1 MNFNDIIPIL
11 QIAIGPTI
19 LISAVGLLLLTL
31 NNRLMHAIDRA
42 RGLSDLIEHSA
53 QTRRDRL
60 AAETGVI
67 WRRTRLIRRSMELAA
82 LSALL
87 AAILVITLFVA
98 ALENLSGT
106 WTVTVLFISSLSAL
120 VGSLCYLILDVHQSL
135 VALKLELEVTGI
147 VESATPES
155 SSRRPQ

>member
-1 MNFNDIIPIL
+1 MSFHDIIPIL

-42 RGLSDLIEHSA
+42 RGLSDQIEHA
-53 QTRRDRL
+53 KQPRRERL
-60 AAETGVI
+60 TAETAVI

-87 AAILVITLFVA
+87 AAILIITLFVVA
-98 ALENLSGT
+98 VEKLSGSAL
-106 WTVTVLFISSLSAL
+106 VTTLFISSLSAL
-120 VGSLCYLILDVHQSL
+120 VGCLCFLILDVHQSL
-135 VALKLELEVTGI
+135 VALRLELEVTGI
-147 VESATPES
+147 AESAPS
-155 SSRRPQ
+155 KSDAR